1 MREELIK
8 RFQENKGCL
17 TAKQMQGSTL
27 RYHLNQ
33 LIKEGKVHKVRHGF
47 YVYAD
52 YLQQNEHV
60 LVARMIP
67 AGVFC
72 LFTAWQMYELTTTV
86 PYQYH
91 LALPRTTKI
100 SAAGY
105 PPLALYYLSKQAYE
119 TGIAE
124 IAIDGQ
130 KVKCYDLERSVC
142 DAIKFRNKAGEDV
155 MLEVIKNY
163 MSRSDKNLNR
173 LQHYARILRIEK
185 IMLPYLKAC
194 L

>member
-1 MREELIK
+1 MRQELIK
-8 RFQENKGCL
+8 RFKENKGCL
-17 TAKQMQGSTL
+17 TAAQMQGSTL
-27 RYHLNQ
+27 RYHLKQ
-33 LIKEGKVHKVRHGF
+33 LIKEGKVYKARHGF
-47 YVYAD
+47 YVHAD

-60 LVARMIP
+60 MVARMIP

-72 LFTAWQMYELTTTV
+72 LFTAWQMYELSTTV
-86 PYQYH
+86 PHQYH

-100 SAAGY
+100 STTGY

-124 IAIDGQ
+124 ITIDGQ
-130 KVKCYDLERSVC
+130 QVKCYDLERSVC
-142 DAIKFRNKAGEDV
+142 DAVRFRNKAGEDV

-163 MSRSDKNLNR
+163 MSRHDKNLNR
-173 LQHYARILRIEK
+173 LQQYAGILRMEK
-185 IMLPYLKAC
+185 IMMPYLKAM